1 MPSEAEIGADKMCQH
16 CRGTGQ
22 PNGIMGGP
30 EHGLCSWCKGTGRA
44 APDDISFYRALS
56 AASAVRSEGVA
67 WRSDMRLDVFE
78 VDPSEPDGR
87 RWKWKTILSQ
97 VPPIEGK
104 GVIFRNITPLYTSP
118 VQTREDGAL
127 RRLIRNLPSIIEDH
141 ACGGSDTR
149 PVVDIDGL
157 VGALTENVAALLSQ
171 PEPKGDK

>member
-1 MPSEAEIGADKMCQH
+1 MPSEAEIEAAALA
-16 CRGTGQ
+16 
-22 PNGIMGGP
+22 I
-30 EHGLCSWCKGTGRA
+30 SRA
-44 APDDISFYRALS
+44 YGFDVATIEYRIIARAALS
-56 AASAVRSEGVA
+56 AGSAVRSEGVA